1 MAKSP
6 AIDIKIHVP
15 VLMYHSVSDNQQWLW
30 GNLSCPV
37 GVFED
42 HVRALVNH
50 NFTTISLQHL
60 YDHLAHDAPLPP
72 NPIVLTF
79 DDGYLDNWVYAYPI
93 LKRYGCEGTIFINPD
108 FVDPRDTRR
117 LNSDDAAAGRGAA
130 RDLETTGFLSW
141 TELAE
146 MESAGVMDVQ
156 SHTITHTWYFNDH
169 HIVDF
174 HHPQDGYPWLAWNAK
189 PERKYLWLN
198 EDQSSFVPFGTPI
211 YTYRKSLLAR
221 RYFPDPK
228 LADFLIRQVEA
239 RGGPALFQERGWRPR
254 LFQWVRHYRSRH
266 QLEESWES
274 EEAYQARVRYELG
287 ASKEIIE
294 ARLQKKVN
302 FVCWPGGG
310 YNDLT
315 VRIAKEVGYL
325 SMVHAPG
332 GKQPKQDARHT
343 PRLPVP
349 TLARGK
355 TRTPYRSGRY
365 LVYRLRCHQGASVYC
380 LGCKV
385 LSGYKLPL
393 FWIEEA
399 IQSAD
404 GGDAGWL
411 IKPPLAKQP
420 NRGRKEGW
428 G

>member
-1 MAKSP
+1 MAKTHT
-6 AIDIKIHVP
+6 IDIQAPVP

-37 GVFED
+37 RVFED
-42 HVRALVNH
+42 HVRALVKH

-60 YDHLAHDAPLPP
+60 YDHLAHGAPLPP
-72 NPIVLTF
+72 DPVVLTF

-93 LKRYGCEGTIFINPD
+93 LKRYGCQGTIFINPD
-108 FVDPRDTRR
+108 FVDPEERCRFN
-117 LNSDDAAAGRGAA
+117 LDDVAAGRVAA
-130 RDLETTGFLSW
+130 EALETPGFLSW
-141 TELAE
+141 AELAA

-156 SHTITHTWYFNDH
+156 SHTVTHTWYFSDH

-174 HHPQDGYPWLAWNAK
+174 HHPGDAYPWLAWNAR
-189 PERKYLWLN
+189 PERKYLWRS
-198 EDQSSFVPFGTPI
+198 EDQSSFVPFGTPV
-211 YTYRKSLLAR
+211 YTHRKSLLAR
-221 RYFPDPK
+221 RYFPDPQ
-228 LADFLIRQVEA
+228 LAEFVVRQVA
-239 RGGPALFQERGWRPR
+239 AHGGQALFQEPGWRNR
-254 LFQWVRHYRSRH
+254 LFKWVQHYRSRH
-266 QLEESWES
+266 EIEERWES
-274 EEAYQARVRYELG
+274 EAAYQARVRYELA

-294 ARLQKKVN
+294 AQLKKQVN

-315 VRIAKEVGYL
+315 VRTAQDVGYL

-332 GKQPKQDARHT
+332 GPQPQQNTKHT

-380 LGCKV
+380 LGCKI

-399 IQSAD
+399 FQSVD
-404 GGDAGWL
+404 KGDARWL
-411 IKPPLAKQP
+411 MKPPLDRRLH
-420 NRGRKEGW
+420 RGR
-428 G
+428 